1 MKRMSLVI
9 VSLLMMLCTSAAD
22 YKGQMIVG
30 EGKYRMDEVRV
41 SLSSEGTLT
50 LYDVK
55 FSRFMPVRVD
65 VVIPDVRL
73 TSASAGVELGGD
85 GMIPTVNGK
94 PHPSRIATQMK
105 GLATKQTLRFNVLFG
120 GKHLSFSGKAF

>member
-1 MKRMSLVI
+1 MKRMCFIIL
-9 VSLLMMLCTSAAD
+9 SLLMILHASATEYAG
-22 YKGQMIVG
+22 KMVVG
-30 EGKYRMDEVRV
+30 DGTYAMEKVRV
-41 SLSSEGTLT
+41 SLSPEGTLT

-65 VVIPDVRL
+65 VVIPNVNL
-73 TSASAGVELGGD
+73 TSVQAGFELGGE

-105 GLATKQTLRFNVLFG
+105 GMATKQTLRFDVFFG
-120 GKHLSFSGKAF
+120 GKHLSFAYP